1 LFGFRQPIPSN
12 RGQYRASYRAAPG
25 SGRTI
30 VPSSGRL
37 SWYSSGIGL
46 LLVARLAA
54 IEQLFGKRSLAA
66 WKDRGFA
73 WLPDLRLNNCSVFT
87 GQPPGKPVQEHLL
100 QTRTIVL
107 SPGGCNSK
115 TGSE

>member
-1 LFGFRQPIPSN
+1 V
-12 RGQYRASYRAAPG
+12 PG
-25 SGRTI
+25 SERTI

-54 IEQLFGKRSLAA
+54 IEQLFGKRSPAA

-107 SPGGCNSK
+107 SHWWLQQHNRQRINFIMSYDIFFLI
-115 TGSE
+115 